1 MDSLKPLKHHWTVS
15 VHNLY
20 SLLYNILGCWIEGT
34 LNKPIDQYFMTIQ
47 GYDEVFE
54 IKSFHGN
61 EYIAYFLQNIHN
73 KLQFYE
79 P

>member
-1 MDSLKPLKHHWTVS
+1 M
-15 VHNLY
+15 
-20 SLLYNILGCWIEGT
+20 EGT

-61 EYIAYFLQNIHN
+61 EYIAYFFAKHT
-73 KLQFYE
+73 
-79 P
+79 